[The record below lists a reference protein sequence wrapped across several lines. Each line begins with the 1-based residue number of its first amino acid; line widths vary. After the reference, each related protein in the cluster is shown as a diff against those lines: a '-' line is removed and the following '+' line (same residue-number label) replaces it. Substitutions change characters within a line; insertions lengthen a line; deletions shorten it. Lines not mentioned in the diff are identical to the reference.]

1 MNEPIKIIHKYKNN
15 NRKIQYNI
23 LIFIGNILNE
33 QTNKILLKI
42 KDKDLYNSLTELN
55 EKEINILINE
65 YGEYWYKYFFI
76 TKHINHTF
84 EKIIKPNKD
93 KIKEIINKYGQL
105 WYNNHIDNYMN
116 ISKTIYSYQSKFKE
130 NIKNKLHIQ
139 KLKLKDIDNETFKL
153 DTNDIKQQNMNFLI
167 DKKDINSFDLPTK
180 RYKIDNNN
188 KTNILDLSTYNNN
201 DDDDDDIDLDNI
213 ENEIEENKFD
223 INYDVDKFDI
233 NELDNIIKVDT
244 IYDKNPDMI
253 NESLQELID
262 KTDLEIKSDI
272 YSQITK
278 WNNVNDS
285 HMYDNELINIYKK
298 TYIYNQYICI
308 DDTIKKIKNKICCGY
323 EKSKHFDKNSQYFLP
338 SRIYLWSEYSYLDN
352 SDILKTDKIM
362 LGQKWIRTYELLD
375 IDIEPND
382 NIRNYEILKGNLKN
396 LQESIYKY
404 GSKIIFE
411 NDEQYILSDYSDYII
426 NNEIYMLDIYNEL
439 GINYQNTEEYIK
451 NLYDVY
457 IKIYFT
463 GIPYEELKNIINYLN
478 SNKILECTKITTT
491 YKNMQ
496 NDLIIENEILKIVE
510 ELKKSKNLYSK
521 YFKENYITQSVIHIN
536 LKHKNYYNIPTVD
549 LYRIFDNFI
558 IDNKYPFIQYQTL
571 DSKIIF
577 KYYSLNIDY
586 DKNAIL
592 SKWFEN
598 APYGIS
604 FKVNIEDD
612 INNKKDLLKTNKYI
626 SINFNENGRIEYKTT
641 WKEDDNATIDNV
653 KASYIE
659 IKKLLKKINSE
670 NDKLKLE
677 IPTDDKFKFAFINTI
692 LQFELPEKYMIS
704 HNDLSDFS
712 RNFFPYIAVVVEPKR
727 RQSKILKKQDKSKYG
742 TYLRYKRISKY
753 ENDINIEKK
762 ILYFLKNYEFNEK
775 LLTIEISKQFNI
787 TEKDALNQ
795 ILYVIDKYP
804 YIKKVRNVL
813 KTFDNIPKYKL
824 PGIGIEIQGKLK
836 NKYKMRITGARSNE
850 QLDEIILFMNILIYL
865 YIETYL
871 YKKPERQELKNKLKL
886 LTNVAKRRNK
896 VEEFTEYKE
905 DIKSIKQITKLD
917 KERLAY
923 KPEKGQNQ
931 WSRNC
936 QNSGD
941 DKVRR
946 PEPYTNI
953 DQIIKL
959 GYELNSNTGDYE
971 RIIKLKNGK
980 TTTLKAAKITNLDNP
995 ENEIYYTCNPEING
1009 EYMYIGFLS
1018 RSANPYGL
1026 CMPCCYKK
1034 NSALSKNKEKRNYHL
1049 NCLGKHTSEVKSKKI
1064 LTDKLYILQD
1074 SFKIQPNRYSNLPFY
1089 LDIYLNN
1096 MLKNTKLIKNNY
1108 LISSNGWLFK
1118 YGVKQ
1123 DDDIFLSVI
1132 SNALDISIQDI
1143 KNKISTILSEQDNKE
1158 SIFASLNNGNIKS
1171 QFSNIESYIRYLYTN
1186 YEIEFD
1192 LIADILSIPGILN
1205 DYGLNIIIFDN
1216 IIKSN
1221 KNNIVN
1227 EDFNILCVN
1236 PENLNYFKNNNKINI
1251 ILLKEEY
1258 NYYPIYQLNKG
1269 NTKFININKT
1279 FKYENDNSNIINHI
1293 YKFLKLNY
1301 KQDIINELNIHN
1313 AKLTF
1318 YYIEKYNL
1326 SKYYPTA
1333 QIIDKNN
1340 KCKYFIFNDEYIFP
1354 IKPSGV
1360 LFWIPL
1366 ISIENYDKYITTIDI
1381 ISDILYDI
1389 YLNTEKN
1396 INCLPIGVMYSKK
1409 ENNDYFID
1417 SLIINQ
1423 HISLPIKQTIM
1434 SKNDIIEYAK
1444 KYKIKNIYT
1453 QSKTLYDY
1461 IDKELINYEIDKKII
1476 IDKRISNVNYDK
1488 YLNEGYE
1495 LFKLEL
1501 SNFLK
1506 TNIELKNKII
1516 KIIDSRQINNEKKYK
1531 IKNILYKLIDKKL
1544 YDIFKNIKFD
1554 DANDDEPIT
1563 DDISTF
1569 TIEETNDYLD
1579 DSDLNIL
1586 SETDIIGGSNDN
1598 LITIDDA
1605 IPELNN
1611 YTTGNTRNV
1620 CPINDNKDICN
1631 MNQHCSWKANS
1642 CLFKSTNIQII
1653 QYINKITEELINNN
1667 LKSNEILN
1675 RDNYFILDIINKDY
1689 YTTRNNQKII
1699 KSNNYNLKRLL
1710 SELFGANNIPIIGR
1724 RKIIKTTNN
1733 FNDLNIMYSLEIIGN
1748 RMYQIIYNQN
1758 YIFRAFTNSYFWL
1771 NNTLLDIN
1779 HRNLGYYNP
1788 LQTELANYFK
1798 SLVIDWITNKNNQ
1811 QKILDD
1817 LHPILNFNKLSF
1829 INEFKQYLIK
1839 SEKIFYSY
1847 IVDLYILNQITNY
1860 IIILFNNFDNVMCV
1874 FDNCIKIINN
1884 NNDDI
1889 NYEYYNT
1896 INIKFHIN
1904 NLSESDYINT
1914 ISSIY
1919 FITQ

>member
-55 EKEINILINE
+55 DKEINILIDT
-65 YGEYWYKYFFI
+65 YGEYWYKFFFI
-76 TKHINHTF
+76 NKHINHTF
-84 EKIIKPNKD
+84 DKIIKPNKD
-93 KIKEIINKYGQL
+93 KIKEIINKYGQS
-105 WYNNHIDNYMN
+105 WYNKHIDNYIN
-116 ISKTIYSYQSKFKE
+116 ITKTIYSYQSKFKE
-130 NIKNKLHIQ
+130 NIKNKLHIK
-139 KLKLKDIDNETFKL
+139 KLKETDNETFKL
-153 DTNDIKQQNMNFLI
+153 ETKKNISYLI
-167 DKKDINSFDLPTK
+167 DKRDTHIM
-180 RYKIDNNN
+180 
-188 KTNILDLSTYNNN
+188 DLSTYNNN
-201 DDDDDDIDLDNI
+201 NDDDEDIDLND
-213 ENEIEENKFD
+213 IEENKFD
-223 INYDVDKFDI
+223 ISYDVDKFDI
-233 NELDNIIKVDT
+233 NELDNIIKVET
-244 IYDKNPDMI
+244 IYDKNPELI

-262 KTDLEIKSDI
+262 KTDLEEKSSI

-278 WNNVNDS
+278 WNNLNDTY
-285 HMYDNELINIYKK
+285 MYDNDLINIYKK

-323 EKSKHFDKNSQYFLP
+323 EKSKQFDNISPYFLP

-352 SDILKTDKIM
+352 NELFKTDKIM
-362 LGQKWIRTYELLD
+362 LGHKWIRTYELLD

-411 NDEQYILSDYSDYII
+411 NDEQNILSDYNDYII

-439 GINYQNTEEYIK
+439 GINYHNREEYIK

-463 GIPYEELKNIINYLN
+463 GIPYDEFKNIINYLN
-478 SNKILECTKITTT
+478 SNKILECSKITST
-491 YKNMQ
+491 YKNIQ
-496 NDLIIENEILKIVE
+496 NDLLMENEILKTIE

-521 YFKENYITQSVIHIN
+521 YFKENYITHSVIHIN
-536 LKHKNYYNIPTVD
+536 LKHKNYNNLSSVD

-558 IDNKYPFIQYQTL
+558 VDYKYPFIQYQTL
-571 DSKIIF
+571 DGKIIF
-577 KYYSLNIDY
+577 KFHSLNIDY
-586 DKNAIL
+586 DKNTIL

-604 FKVNIEDD
+604 FKVNVEETK
-612 INNKKDLLKTNKYI
+612 NNNLLKIDKYI
-626 SINFNENGRIEYKTT
+626 SINLNENGRVEYKTQ
-641 WKEDDNATIDNV
+641 WKEEDKATIDNV

-659 IKKLLKKINSE
+659 IKNLLKKINNE

-692 LQFELPEKYMIS
+692 LQVELPEKYMIS

-753 ENDINIEKK
+753 ENDINIDKK

-775 LLTIEISKQFNI
+775 LLSIEISKQFNI
-787 TEKDALNQ
+787 TEKEALNK
-795 ILYVIDKYP
+795 ILDVIDKYP

-824 PGIGIEIQGKLK
+824 PGIGIDIQGKLK
-836 NKYKMRITGARSNE
+836 NKYKIRINGARSNE
-850 QLDEIILFMNILIYL
+850 QLNEIILFMNILIYL

-871 YKKPERQELKNKLKL
+871 FKKPERQELKNKLKL
-886 LTNVAKRRNK
+886 LTNIAKRKNK

-905 DIKSIKQITKLD
+905 EIKGIKQITKLD

-1096 MLKNTKLIKNNY
+1096 MLNNTKLVKNNY

-1123 DDDIFLSVI
+1123 IDDIFLSVI

-1143 KNKISTILSEQDNKE
+1143 KHKISNILSEQDNRE
-1158 SIFASLNNGNIKS
+1158 SIFASLNNGSIKS
-1171 QFSNIESYIRYLYTN
+1171 RFSNIESYIRYLYTN

-1192 LIADILSIPGILN
+1192 FIADVLSIPGIIH
-1205 DYGLNIIIFDN
+1205 DYGLNIIVFDK

-1221 KNNIVN
+1221 ND
-1227 EDFNILCVN
+1227 DFNIICVN
-1236 PENLNYFKNNNKINI
+1236 PENLNYFENTNKINI
-1251 ILLKEEY
+1251 ILLKEEF

-1269 NTKFININKT
+1269 NTKFITINKT
-1279 FKYENDNSNIINHI
+1279 FKYENNNINIINHI

-1301 KQDIINELNIHN
+1301 KQDIIHDSNILN

-1340 KCKYFIFNDEYIFP
+1340 KCKYFIFDNKYIFP
-1354 IKPSGV
+1354 VKPSGI
-1360 LFWIPL
+1360 LFWIP
-1366 ISIENYDKYITTIDI
+1366 IVSIENYDKYITDI
-1381 ISDILYDI
+1381 EFITDVLYDI
-1389 YLNTEKN
+1389 YSNTQKN
-1396 INCLPIGVMYSKK
+1396 ISCLPIGMMYSKK
-1409 ENNDYFID
+1409 DNDNYFID

-1423 HISLPIKQTIM
+1423 HINIPIKQIIL
-1434 SKNDIIEYAK
+1434 SKNKIIEYAK

-1461 IDKELINYEIDKKII
+1461 IDKELINYDIDKKII
-1476 IDKRISNVNYDK
+1476 IDERIYNVNQDK
-1488 YLNEGYE
+1488 YFNEGYE
-1495 LFKLEL
+1495 LFKLEI
-1501 SNFLK
+1501 SNYLK
-1506 TNIELKNKII
+1506 THIELKNKII
-1516 KIIDSRQINNEKKYK
+1516 KIINSNIVNNDKKYN
-1531 IKNILYKLIDKKL
+1531 IKNILYKLIDGKL
-1544 YDIFKNIKFD
+1544 YEIFKNIKLD
-1554 DANDDEPIT
+1554 DVDDDESIT

-1586 SETDIIGGSNDN
+1586 SETDIIGGSNDQLVDIDNNIPN
-1598 LITIDDA
+1598 LD
-1605 IPELNN
+1605 N
-1611 YTTGNTRNV
+1611 YNIGNTRNI
-1620 CPINDNKDICN
+1620 CPINDNEDICN
-1631 MNQHCSWKANS
+1631 MNFHCSWKNNK
-1642 CLFKSTNIQII
+1642 CLFKATNKQII
-1653 QYINKITEELINNN
+1653 EYINKITEELINNN
-1667 LKSNEILN
+1667 IKSNEILN

-1724 RKIIKTTNN
+1724 RRIIKTTDN
-1733 FNDLNIMYSLEIIGN
+1733 LNEINTKYSLEIIGN
-1748 RMYQIIYNQN
+1748 RMYQIIMNQN
-1758 YIFRAFTNSYFWL
+1758 YIYRAFANSYFWL
-1771 NNTLLDIN
+1771 NNPLFDIN

-1798 SLVIDWITNKNNQ
+1798 SLVIDWITNKDNQ

-1817 LHPILNFNKLSF
+1817 LYSILNFNKSTF

-1839 SEKIFYSY
+1839 SDNIFHSY
-1847 IVDLYILNQITNY
+1847 IVDLYILNKVTNH
-1860 IIILFNNFDNVMCV
+1860 IVVLFNNFDNVMCI
-1874 FDNCIKIINN
+1874 FDNNIKIINN
-1884 NNDDI
+1884 NIDI
-1889 NYEYYNT
+1889 EFYDT

-1904 NLSESDYINT
+1904 DLSNIDYLNT

-1919 FITQ
+1919 FIKQ